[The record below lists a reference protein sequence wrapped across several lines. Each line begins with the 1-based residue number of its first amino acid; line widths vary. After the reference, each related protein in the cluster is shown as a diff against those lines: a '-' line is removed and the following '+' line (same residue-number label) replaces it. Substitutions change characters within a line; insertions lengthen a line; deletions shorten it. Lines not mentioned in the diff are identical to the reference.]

1 MLAFIPYNQSERI
14 RMSGNIQQMQNV
26 KSLRETNLKDKRV
39 LIRVDFNVPMD
50 SELNISDDTRIRE
63 AIPTINYCIDNGA
76 KSVILVSHL
85 GRPKGRSNEFSL
97 KNILKR
103 LERLLAKDVV
113 FVDSLENAQVTL
125 NTLIDGS
132 IVLLE
137 NIRFYDGDEKH
148 DAELSQKLAKLCDVY
163 VNDAFGTS
171 HRKHASTY
179 GIAQYTKEKVAGLL
193 LKKEIDSFAIALS
206 NPLRPLLLIV
216 GGSKVSSKLT
226 LLNSILNVVD
236 KIIIGGAMSN
246 TFLKA
251 IGHDTKES
259 LTEDHLLEDARN
271 ILRSAKEKGVKIYL
285 PVDVV
290 TTDNLQEPKE
300 IKISPAQDIQDGLMA
315 VDIGPAT
322 VKLFNEVIRDCE
334 TIIWNGPLGV
344 YENQKFSRGTFSIAH
359 TIADTYCYSV
369 IGGGDTADA
378 VDKAGNRDSMSFT
391 STGGGASLELLEGV
405 VLPAFEVL
413 DKRD

>member
-1 MLAFIPYNQSERI
+1 
-14 RMSGNIQQMQNV
+14 MSKNIQIMQNV
-26 KSLRETNLKDKRV
+26 KSVREIDIKDKRV

-76 KSVILVSHL
+76 KSIILVSHL
-85 GRPKGRSNEFSL
+85 GRPKGRSEEFSL
-97 KNILKR
+97 KAILKR

-113 FVDSLENAQVTL
+113 FVDSLDNAKITL
-125 NTLIDGS
+125 NTLVDGS
-132 IVLLE
+132 ILLLE
-137 NIRFYDGDEKH
+137 NIRFYEGEEKN
-148 DAELSQKLAKLCDVY
+148 DSELSKQLADLCDVY

-179 GIAQYTKEKVAGLL
+179 GVAQYAKEKVAGLL
-193 LKKEIDSFAIALS
+193 LKKEIDSFGIALS

-226 LLNSILNVVD
+226 LLKSILEVVD
-236 KIIIGGAMSN
+236 KIIIGGAMSS

-251 IGHDTKES
+251 VGYDMKAS
-259 LTEDHLLEDARN
+259 LVEEDLLEEARS
-271 ILRSAKEKGVKIYL
+271 ILRTAKEKGVKIYL

-290 TTDNLQEPKE
+290 ATDNIKE
-300 IKISPAQDIQDGLMA
+300 AKIIKISPAQDIPDDLMA

-322 VKLFNEVIRDCE
+322 VRLFNEVIRDCE
-334 TIIWNGPLGV
+334 TIIWNGPMGV
-344 YENQKFSRGTFSIAH
+344 YENQKFSRGTFSISH
-359 TIADTYCYSV
+359 TIADTYAYSV

-378 VDKAGNRDSMSFT
+378 VDKAGDKDSMSFT
-391 STGGGASLELLEGV
+391 STGGGASLELLEGE

-413 DKRD
+413 DKKA

>member
-1 MLAFIPYNQSERI
+1 MSE
-14 RMSGNIQQMQNV
+14 NIQKMQDV
-26 KSLRETNLKDKRV
+26 KSIREINLKDKRV

-50 SELNISDDTRIRE
+50 NELNITDDTRIRE
-63 AIPTINYCIDNGA
+63 AIPTINYCIDSGA
-76 KSVILVSHL
+76 KSIILVSHL
-85 GRPKGRSNEFSL
+85 GRPESKSEEFSL
-97 KNILKR
+97 KHILKR
-103 LERLLAKDVV
+103 LERLLCKDVV
-113 FVDSLENAQVTL
+113 FVDGLENAQVTL
-125 NTLIDGS
+125 NTLVDGS

-137 NIRFYDGDEKH
+137 NIRFYAGEEQNDST
-148 DAELSQKLAKLCDVY
+148 LSQKLANLCDIY

-179 GIAQYTKEKVAGLL
+179 GIAQYAKQKVAGLL

-251 IGHDTKES
+251 IGYDTKSS
-259 LTEDHLLEDARN
+259 LTEDDLLEDARR
-271 ILRSAKEKGVKIYL
+271 ILKSAKDKGVKIYL

-290 TTDNLQEPKE
+290 ATDAIKEPKI
-300 IKISPAQDIQDGLMA
+300 IKIIPAQDIPDGLMA

-344 YENQKFSRGTFSIAH
+344 YETQKFSRGTFSIAH
-359 TIADTYCYSV
+359 AIADTYAYSV

-378 VDKAGNRDSMSFT
+378 VNKAGNKDSMSFT
-391 STGGGASLELLEGV
+391 STGGGASLELLEGE

-413 DKRD
+413 DKKA

>member
-1 MLAFIPYNQSERI
+1 
-14 RMSGNIQQMQNV
+14 MSNNIQEMQNV
-26 KSLRETNLKDKRV
+26 KSLREVNIKDKRV

-76 KSVILVSHL
+76 KSIILVSHL
-85 GRPKGRSNEFSL
+85 GRPQGRSNEFSL
-97 KNILKR
+97 KHILKR
-103 LERLLAKDVV
+103 LERLLSKDVV
-113 FVDSLENAQVTL
+113 FVDNLENAQVTL
-125 NTLIDGS
+125 NTLVDGS

-137 NIRFYDGDEKH
+137 NIRFHEGEEKNNL
-148 DAELSQKLAKLCDVY
+148 ELSQKLASLCDIY
-163 VNDAFGTS
+163 VNDAFGTA
-171 HRKHASTY
+171 HRKHSSTY
-179 GIAQYTKEKVAGLL
+179 GIASFAKEKVAGLL

-226 LLNSILNVVD
+226 LLKSILDVVD

-246 TFLKA
+246 TFLQAVGYDMKN
-251 IGHDTKES
+251 S
-259 LTEDHLLEDARN
+259 LIEENLLEEARN
-271 ILRSAKEKGVKIYL
+271 ILRNAKEKGVKIYL

-290 TTDNLQEPKE
+290 STDNLKEPKE
-300 IKISPAQDIQDGLMA
+300 IKISPAQDIQEGLMA

-344 YENQKFSRGTFSIAH
+344 YENQKFSRGTFSISH
-359 TIADTYCYSV
+359 TIADTYSYSV

-378 VDKAGNRDSMSFT
+378 VDKAGNKDGMSFT
-391 STGGGASLELLEGV
+391 STGGGASLELLEGA

-413 DKRD
+413 DKRV

>member
-1 MLAFIPYNQSERI
+1 
-14 RMSGNIQQMQNV
+14 MSGNIQQMQNV

-137 NIRFYDGDEKH
+137 NIRFYEGEEKN

-179 GIAQYTKEKVAGLL
+179 GMAQYTKEKVAGLL

-290 TTDNLQEPKE
+290 TTDNLKEPKE

>member
-1 MLAFIPYNQSERI
+1 
-14 RMSGNIQQMQNV
+14 MSKNIQIMQNV
-26 KSLRETNLKDKRV
+26 KSVREIDIKDKRV

-76 KSVILVSHL
+76 KSIILVSHL
-85 GRPKGRSNEFSL
+85 GRPKGRSEEFSL
-97 KNILKR
+97 KAILKR

-113 FVDSLENAQVTL
+113 FVDSLDNAKITL
-125 NTLIDGS
+125 NTLVDGS
-132 IVLLE
+132 ILLLE
-137 NIRFYDGDEKH
+137 NIRFYEGEEKN
-148 DAELSQKLAKLCDVY
+148 DSELSKQLADLCDVY

-179 GIAQYTKEKVAGLL
+179 GVAQYAKEKVAGLL
-193 LKKEIDSFAIALS
+193 LKKEIDSFGIALS

-226 LLNSILNVVD
+226 LLKSILEVVD

-251 IGHDTKES
+251 VGYDMKAS
-259 LTEDHLLEDARN
+259 LVEEDLLEEARN
-271 ILRSAKEKGVKIYL
+271 ILRTAKEKGVKIYL

-290 TTDNLQEPKE
+290 ATDNIKE
-300 IKISPAQDIQDGLMA
+300 AKIIKISPAQDIPDDLMA

-322 VKLFNEVIRDCE
+322 VRLFNEVIRDCE
-334 TIIWNGPLGV
+334 TIIWNGPMGV
-344 YENQKFSRGTFSIAH
+344 YENQKFSRGTFSVSH
-359 TIADTYCYSV
+359 TIADTYAYSV

-378 VDKAGNRDSMSFT
+378 VDKAGDKDSMSFT
-391 STGGGASLELLEGV
+391 STGGGASLELLEGE

-413 DKRD
+413 DKKA

>member
-1 MLAFIPYNQSERI
+1 
-14 RMSGNIQQMQNV
+14 MQNV
-26 KSLRETNLKDKRV
+26 KSVREIDIKDKRV

-76 KSVILVSHL
+76 KSIILVSHL
-85 GRPKGRSNEFSL
+85 GRPKGRSEEFSL
-97 KNILKR
+97 KAILKR
-103 LERLLAKDVV
+103 LERLLAKVVV
-113 FVDSLENAQVTL
+113 FVDSLDNAKITL
-125 NTLIDGS
+125 NTLVDGS
-132 IVLLE
+132 ILLLE
-137 NIRFYDGDEKH
+137 NIRFYEGEEKN
-148 DAELSQKLAKLCDVY
+148 DSELSKQLADLCDVY

-179 GIAQYTKEKVAGLL
+179 GVAQYAKEKVAGLL
-193 LKKEIDSFAIALS
+193 LKKEIDSFGIALS

-226 LLNSILNVVD
+226 LLKSILEVVD

-251 IGHDTKES
+251 VGYDMKAS
-259 LTEDHLLEDARN
+259 LVEEDLLEEARS
-271 ILRSAKEKGVKIYL
+271 ILRTAKEKGVKIYL

-290 TTDNLQEPKE
+290 ATDNIKE
-300 IKISPAQDIQDGLMA
+300 AKIIKISPAQDIPDDLMA

-322 VKLFNEVIRDCE
+322 VRLFNEVIRDCE
-334 TIIWNGPLGV
+334 TIIWNGPMGV
-344 YENQKFSRGTFSIAH
+344 YENQKFSRGTFSVSH
-359 TIADTYCYSV
+359 TIADTYAYSV

-378 VDKAGNRDSMSFT
+378 VDKAGDKDSMSFT
-391 STGGGASLELLEGV
+391 STGGGASLELLEGE

-413 DKRD
+413 DKKA

>member
-1 MLAFIPYNQSERI
+1 MSE
-14 RMSGNIQQMQNV
+14 NIQKMQNV
-26 KSLRETNLKDKRV
+26 KSIREVNLKDKRV

-76 KSVILVSHL
+76 KSIILVSHL
-85 GRPKGRSNEFSL
+85 GRPQGKSDSFSL

-103 LERLLAKDVV
+103 LERLLSKDVV

-125 NTLIDGS
+125 NTLVDGS

-137 NIRFYDGDEKH
+137 NIRFYEGEEKN
-148 DAELSQKLAKLCDVY
+148 DSALSQKLASLCDIY

-179 GIAQYTKEKVAGLL
+179 GIAQYAQEKVAGLL
-193 LKKEIDSFAIALS
+193 LKKEIDSFAVALS

-251 IGHDTKES
+251 IGYDTKAS
-259 LTEDHLLEDARN
+259 LTEDNLLEDARS

-290 TTDNLQEPKE
+290 ATDNIKEPK
-300 IKISPAQDIQDGLMA
+300 IVKIIPAQDIPDDLMA
-315 VDIGPAT
+315 ADIGPAT
-322 VKLFNEVIRDCE
+322 VKLFNEVIKDCE
-334 TIIWNGPLGV
+334 TIIWNGPLGA
-344 YENQKFSRGTFSIAH
+344 YETQKFSRGTFSISHA
-359 TIADTYCYSV
+359 IADTYAYSI

-378 VDKAGNRDSMSFT
+378 VDKAGNKDSMSFT
-391 STGGGASLELLEGV
+391 STGGGASLELLEGE

-413 DKRD
+413 DKRA

>member
-1 MLAFIPYNQSERI
+1 
-14 RMSGNIQQMQNV
+14 MSGNIQQMQNV

-85 GRPKGRSNEFSL
+85 GRPKGRSNAFSL

-137 NIRFYDGDEKH
+137 NIRFYEGEEKN

-179 GIAQYTKEKVAGLL
+179 GIAQYAKEKVAGLL

-290 TTDNLQEPKE
+290 TTDDLKDPKE

>member
-1 MLAFIPYNQSERI
+1 
-14 RMSGNIQQMQNV
+14 MSKNIQIMQNV
-26 KSLRETNLKDKRV
+26 KSVREIDIKDKRV

-76 KSVILVSHL
+76 KSIILVSHL
-85 GRPKGRSNEFSL
+85 GRPKGRSEEFSL
-97 KNILKR
+97 KAILKR

-113 FVDSLENAQVTL
+113 FVDSLDNAKITL
-125 NTLIDGS
+125 NTLVDGS
-132 IVLLE
+132 ILLLE
-137 NIRFYDGDEKH
+137 NFRFYEGEEKN
-148 DAELSQKLAKLCDVY
+148 DSELSKQLADLCDVY

-171 HRKHASTY
+171 HRKPASTY
-179 GIAQYTKEKVAGLL
+179 GVAQYAKEKVAGLL
-193 LKKEIDSFAIALS
+193 LKKEIDSFGIALS

-226 LLNSILNVVD
+226 LLKSILEVVD

-251 IGHDTKES
+251 VGYDMKAS
-259 LTEDHLLEDARN
+259 LVEEDLLEEARS
-271 ILRSAKEKGVKIYL
+271 IVRAAKEKGVKIYL

-290 TTDNLQEPKE
+290 ATDNIKE
-300 IKISPAQDIQDGLMA
+300 AKIIKISPAQDIPDDLMA

-322 VKLFNEVIRDCE
+322 VRLFNEVIRDCE
-334 TIIWNGPLGV
+334 TIIWNGPMGV
-344 YENQKFSRGTFSIAH
+344 YENQKFSRGTFSISH
-359 TIADTYCYSV
+359 TIADTYAYSV

-378 VDKAGNRDSMSFT
+378 VDKAGDKDSMSFT
-391 STGGGASLELLEGV
+391 STGGGASLELLEGE

-413 DKRD
+413 DKKA

>member
-1 MLAFIPYNQSERI
+1 MISK
-14 RMSGNIQQMQNV
+14 NIQIMQNV
-26 KSLRETNLKDKRV
+26 KSVHEIDIKDKRV

-76 KSVILVSHL
+76 KSIILVSHL
-85 GRPKGRSNEFSL
+85 GRPKGRSEEFSL
-97 KNILKR
+97 KAILKR

-113 FVDSLENAQVTL
+113 FVDSLDNAKITL
-125 NTLIDGS
+125 NTLVDGS
-132 IVLLE
+132 ILLLE
-137 NIRFYDGDEKH
+137 NIRFYEGEEKN
-148 DAELSQKLAKLCDVY
+148 DSELSKQLADLCDVY

-179 GIAQYTKEKVAGLL
+179 GVAQYAKEKVAGLL
-193 LKKEIDSFAIALS
+193 LEKEIAYFGIALS
-206 NPLRPLLLIV
+206 NPLRPLLLIG

-226 LLNSILNVVD
+226 LLKSILEVVD

-251 IGHDTKES
+251 VGYDMKAS
-259 LTEDHLLEDARN
+259 LVEEDLLEEARS
-271 ILRSAKEKGVKIYL
+271 ILRTAKEKGVKMYL

-290 TTDNLQEPKE
+290 ATDNIKE
-300 IKISPAQDIQDGLMA
+300 TKIIKISPAQDIPDDLMA

-322 VKLFNEVIRDCE
+322 VRLFNEVIRDCE
-334 TIIWNGPLGV
+334 TIIWNGPMGV
-344 YENQKFSRGTFSIAH
+344 YENQKFSRGTFRISH
-359 TIADTYCYSV
+359 TIADTYAYSV

-378 VDKAGNRDSMSFT
+378 VDNAGDKESMSFT
-391 STGGGASLELLEGV
+391 STGGGASLELLEGE
-405 VLPAFEVL
+405 VLPAFGVL
-413 DKRD
+413 DKKD

>member
-1 MLAFIPYNQSERI
+1 MSE
-14 RMSGNIQQMQNV
+14 NIQKMQNV
-26 KSLRETNLKDKRV
+26 KSIREVNLKDKRV

-76 KSVILVSHL
+76 KSIILVSHL
-85 GRPKGRSNEFSL
+85 GRPQGKSDSFSL

-103 LERLLAKDVV
+103 LERLLSKDVV

-125 NTLIDGS
+125 NTLVDGS

-137 NIRFYDGDEKH
+137 NIRFYEGEEKN
-148 DAELSQKLAKLCDVY
+148 DSALSQKLASLCDVY

-179 GIAQYTKEKVAGLL
+179 GIAQYAQEKVAGLL
-193 LKKEIDSFAIALS
+193 LKKEIDSFAVALS
-206 NPLRPLLLIV
+206 NPLHPLLLIV

-251 IGHDTKES
+251 IGYDTKAS
-259 LTEDHLLEDARN
+259 LTEDNLLEDARS
-271 ILRSAKEKGVKIYL
+271 ILRSAKEKDVKIYL

-290 TTDNLQEPKE
+290 ATDDIKDPKVV
-300 IKISPAQDIQDGLMA
+300 KIIPAQDIPDNLMA
-315 VDIGPAT
+315 ADIGPAT
-322 VKLFNEVIRDCE
+322 VKLFNEVIKDCE
-334 TIIWNGPLGV
+334 TIIWNGPLGA
-344 YENQKFSRGTFSIAH
+344 YETQKFSRGTFSISHA
-359 TIADTYCYSV
+359 IADTYAYSI

-378 VDKAGNRDSMSFT
+378 VDKAGNKDSMSFT
-391 STGGGASLELLEGV
+391 STGGGASLELLEGE

-413 DKRD
+413 DKRA

>member
-1 MLAFIPYNQSERI
+1 MLAFLKYNQRERI

-97 KNILKR
+97 KHILKR

-137 NIRFYDGDEKH
+137 NIRFYEGEEKN

-179 GIAQYTKEKVAGLL
+179 GIAQYAKEKVAGLL

-290 TTDNLQEPKE
+290 TTDDLKDPKE
-300 IKISPAQDIQDGLMA
+300 IKISRAQDIQDGLMA

>member
-1 MLAFIPYNQSERI
+1 
-14 RMSGNIQQMQNV
+14 MSKNIQIMQNV
-26 KSLRETNLKDKRV
+26 KSVREIDIKDKRV
-39 LIRVDFNVPMD
+39 VRRVEFNVPMD

-76 KSVILVSHL
+76 KSIILVSHL
-85 GRPKGRSNEFSL
+85 GRPKGRSEEFSL
-97 KNILKR
+97 KAILKR
-103 LERLLAKDVV
+103 LERLLTKDVV
-113 FVDSLENAQVTL
+113 FVDSLDNAKITL
-125 NTLIDGS
+125 NTLVDGS
-132 IVLLE
+132 ILLLE
-137 NIRFYDGDEKH
+137 NIRFYEGEEKN
-148 DAELSQKLAKLCDVY
+148 DSELSKQLADLCDVY

-179 GIAQYTKEKVAGLL
+179 GVAQYAKEKVAGLL
-193 LKKEIDSFAIALS
+193 LKKEIDSFGIALS

-226 LLNSILNVVD
+226 LLKSILEVVD

-251 IGHDTKES
+251 VGYDMKAS
-259 LTEDHLLEDARN
+259 LVEEDLLEEARS
-271 ILRSAKEKGVKIYL
+271 ILRTAKEKGVKIYL

-290 TTDNLQEPKE
+290 ATDNIKE
-300 IKISPAQDIQDGLMA
+300 AKIIKISPAQDIPDDLMA

-322 VKLFNEVIRDCE
+322 VRLFNEVIRDCE
-334 TIIWNGPLGV
+334 TIIWNGPMGV
-344 YENQKFSRGTFSIAH
+344 YENQKFSRGTFSVSH
-359 TIADTYCYSV
+359 TIADTYAYSV

-378 VDKAGNRDSMSFT
+378 VDKAGDKDSMSFT
-391 STGGGASLELLEGV
+391 STGGGASLELLEGE

-413 DKRD
+413 DKKA

>member
-1 MLAFIPYNQSERI
+1 
-14 RMSGNIQQMQNV
+14 MSKNIQLMQSV
-26 KSLRETNLKDKRV
+26 KSIREVDIKNKRV

-50 SELNISDDTRIRE
+50 DELNISDDSRIRE

-76 KSVILVSHL
+76 KSIILVSHL
-85 GRPKGRSNEFSL
+85 GRPKGKSDEFSL
-97 KNILKR
+97 KHVLKR

-113 FVDSLENAQVTL
+113 FVESLENAQVTL
-125 NTLIDGS
+125 NTLVDGS

-137 NIRFYDGDEKH
+137 NIRFYEGEEKN
-148 DAELSQKLAKLCDVY
+148 DPALSQKLANLCDVY

-171 HRKHASTY
+171 HRKHSSTY
-179 GIAQYTKEKVAGLL
+179 GIAEYTKEKVAGLL
-193 LKKEIDSFAIALS
+193 LKKEIDSFAVALS

-226 LLNSILNVVD
+226 LLKSILEVVD

-251 IGHDTKES
+251 IGYDTKSS
-259 LTEDHLLEDARN
+259 LVENDLLEDAKD
-271 ILRSAKEKGVKIYL
+271 ILRSAKEKGVKVYL

-290 TTDNLQEPKE
+290 ATDNVKEPKE
-300 IKISPAQDIQDGLMA
+300 IKITPAQDIPDGLMA

-322 VKLFNEVIRDCE
+322 VKLFNEVIRVSE

-344 YENQKFSRGTFSIAH
+344 YEQQKFSRGTFSIAH
-359 TIADTYCYSV
+359 TIADTYAYSV

-378 VDKAGNRDSMSFT
+378 VDKAGNKDSMSFT

-413 DKRD
+413 EKKDC

>member
-1 MLAFIPYNQSERI
+1 M
-14 RMSGNIQQMQNV
+14 MSKNIQIMQNV
-26 KSLRETNLKDKRV
+26 KSVREIDIKDKRV

-76 KSVILVSHL
+76 KSIILVSHL
-85 GRPKGRSNEFSL
+85 GRPKGRSEEFSL
-97 KNILKR
+97 KAILKR
-103 LERLLAKDVV
+103 LERLLAKVVV
-113 FVDSLENAQVTL
+113 FVDSLDNAKITL
-125 NTLIDGS
+125 NTLVDGS
-132 IVLLE
+132 ILLLE
-137 NIRFYDGDEKH
+137 NIRFYEGEEKN
-148 DAELSQKLAKLCDVY
+148 DSELSKQLADLCDVY

-179 GIAQYTKEKVAGLL
+179 GVAQYAKEKVAGLL
-193 LKKEIDSFAIALS
+193 LKKEIDSFGIALS

-226 LLNSILNVVD
+226 LLKSILEVVD

-251 IGHDTKES
+251 VGYDMKAS
-259 LTEDHLLEDARN
+259 LVEEDLLEEARS
-271 ILRSAKEKGVKIYL
+271 ILRTAKEKGVKIYL

-290 TTDNLQEPKE
+290 ATDNIKE
-300 IKISPAQDIQDGLMA
+300 AKIIKISPAQDIPDDLMA

-322 VKLFNEVIRDCE
+322 VRLFNEVIRDCE
-334 TIIWNGPLGV
+334 TIIWNGPMGV
-344 YENQKFSRGTFSIAH
+344 YENQKFSRGTFSVSH
-359 TIADTYCYSV
+359 TIADTYAYSV

-378 VDKAGNRDSMSFT
+378 VDKAGDKDSMSFT
-391 STGGGASLELLEGV
+391 STGGGASLELLEGE

-413 DKRD
+413 DKKA

>member
-1 MLAFIPYNQSERI
+1 
-14 RMSGNIQQMQNV
+14 MQNV
-26 KSLRETNLKDKRV
+26 KSVREIDIKDKRV

-76 KSVILVSHL
+76 KSIILVSHL
-85 GRPKGRSNEFSL
+85 GRPKGRSEEFSL
-97 KNILKR
+97 KAILKR

-113 FVDSLENAQVTL
+113 FVDSLDNAKITL
-125 NTLIDGS
+125 NTLVDGS
-132 IVLLE
+132 ILLLE
-137 NIRFYDGDEKH
+137 NIRFYEGEEKN
-148 DAELSQKLAKLCDVY
+148 DSELSKQLADLCDVY

-179 GIAQYTKEKVAGLL
+179 GVAQYAKEKVAGLL
-193 LKKEIDSFAIALS
+193 LKKEIDSFGIALS

-226 LLNSILNVVD
+226 LLKSILEVVD

-251 IGHDTKES
+251 VGYDMKAS
-259 LTEDHLLEDARN
+259 LVEEDLLEEARS
-271 ILRSAKEKGVKIYL
+271 ILRTAKEKGVKIYL

-290 TTDNLQEPKE
+290 ATDNIKE
-300 IKISPAQDIQDGLMA
+300 TKIIKISPAQDIPDDLMA

-322 VKLFNEVIRDCE
+322 VRLFNEVIRDCE
-334 TIIWNGPLGV
+334 TIIWNGPMGV
-344 YENQKFSRGTFSIAH
+344 YENQKFSRGTFSISH
-359 TIADTYCYSV
+359 TIADTYAYSV

-378 VDKAGNRDSMSFT
+378 VDKAGDKDSMSFT
-391 STGGGASLELLEGV
+391 STGGGASLELLEGE

-413 DKRD
+413 DKKA

>member
-1 MLAFIPYNQSERI
+1 
-14 RMSGNIQQMQNV
+14 MSGNIQQMQNV

-97 KNILKR
+97 KHILKR

-137 NIRFYDGDEKH
+137 NIRFYEGEEKN

-179 GIAQYTKEKVAGLL
+179 GIAQYAKEKVAGLL

-290 TTDNLQEPKE
+290 TTDDLKDPKE

-391 STGGGASLELLEGV
+391 STGGAASLELLEGV

>member
-1 MLAFIPYNQSERI
+1 
-14 RMSGNIQQMQNV
+14 MSKNIQIMQNV
-26 KSLRETNLKDKRV
+26 KSVREIDIKDKRV

-76 KSVILVSHL
+76 KSIILVSHL
-85 GRPKGRSNEFSL
+85 GRPKGRSEEFSL
-97 KNILKR
+97 KAILKR

-113 FVDSLENAQVTL
+113 FVDSLDNAKITL
-125 NTLIDGS
+125 NTLVDGS
-132 IVLLE
+132 ILLLE
-137 NIRFYDGDEKH
+137 NIRFYEGEEKN
-148 DAELSQKLAKLCDVY
+148 DSELSKQLADLCDVY

-179 GIAQYTKEKVAGLL
+179 GVAQYAKEKVAGLL
-193 LKKEIDSFAIALS
+193 LKKEIDSFGIALS

-226 LLNSILNVVD
+226 LLKSILEVVD

-251 IGHDTKES
+251 VGYDMKAS
-259 LTEDHLLEDARN
+259 LVEEDLLEEARS
-271 ILRSAKEKGVKIYL
+271 ILRTSKEKGVKIYL

-290 TTDNLQEPKE
+290 ATDNIKE
-300 IKISPAQDIQDGLMA
+300 AKIIKISPAQDIPDDLMA

-322 VKLFNEVIRDCE
+322 VRLFNEVIRDCE
-334 TIIWNGPLGV
+334 TIIWNGPMGV
-344 YENQKFSRGTFSIAH
+344 YENQKFSRGTFSVSH
-359 TIADTYCYSV
+359 TIADTYAYSV

-378 VDKAGNRDSMSFT
+378 VDKAGDKDSMSFT
-391 STGGGASLELLEGV
+391 STGGGASLELLEGE

-413 DKRD
+413 DKKA

>member
-1 MLAFIPYNQSERI
+1 
-14 RMSGNIQQMQNV
+14 MSKNIQLMQSV
-26 KSLRETNLKDKRV
+26 KSIREVDIKNKRV

-50 SELNISDDTRIRE
+50 DELNISDDSRIRE

-76 KSVILVSHL
+76 KSIILVSHL
-85 GRPKGRSNEFSL
+85 GRPKGKSDEFSL
-97 KNILKR
+97 KHVLKR

-113 FVDSLENAQVTL
+113 FVESLENAQVAL
-125 NTLIDGS
+125 NTLVDGS

-137 NIRFYDGDEKH
+137 NIRFYEGEEKN
-148 DAELSQKLAKLCDVY
+148 DPALSQKLANLCDVY

-171 HRKHASTY
+171 HRKHSSTY
-179 GIAQYTKEKVAGLL
+179 GIAEYTKEKVAGLL
-193 LKKEIDSFAIALS
+193 LKKEIDSFAVALS

-226 LLNSILNVVD
+226 LLKSILEVVD
-236 KIIIGGAMSN
+236 EIIIGGAMSN

-251 IGHDTKES
+251 IGYDTKSS
-259 LTEDHLLEDARN
+259 LVENDLLEDAKD
-271 ILRSAKEKGVKIYL
+271 ILRSAKEKGVKVYL

-290 TTDNLQEPKE
+290 ATDNVKEPKE
-300 IKISPAQDIQDGLMA
+300 IKITPAQDIPDGLMA

-322 VKLFNEVIRDCE
+322 VKLFNEVIRVSE
-334 TIIWNGPLGV
+334 TIICNGPLGV
-344 YENQKFSRGTFSIAH
+344 YEQQKFSRGTFSIAH
-359 TIADTYCYSV
+359 TIADTYAYSV

-378 VDKAGNRDSMSFT
+378 VDKAGNKDSMSFT

-413 DKRD
+413 EKKDC

>member
-1 MLAFIPYNQSERI
+1 MSE
-14 RMSGNIQQMQNV
+14 NIQKMQNV
-26 KSLRETNLKDKRV
+26 KSIREVNLKDKRV

-50 SELNISDDTRIRE
+50 SKLNISDDTRIRE

-76 KSVILVSHL
+76 KSIILVSHL
-85 GRPKGRSNEFSL
+85 GRPQGKSDSFSL

-103 LERLLAKDVV
+103 LERLLSKDVV

-125 NTLIDGS
+125 NTLVDGS

-137 NIRFYDGDEKH
+137 NIRFYEGEEKN
-148 DAELSQKLAKLCDVY
+148 DSALSQKLASLCDVY

-179 GIAQYTKEKVAGLL
+179 GIAQYAQEKVAGLL
-193 LKKEIDSFAIALS
+193 LKKEIDSFAVALS
-206 NPLRPLLLIV
+206 NPLHPLLLIV

-251 IGHDTKES
+251 IGYDTKAS
-259 LTEDHLLEDARN
+259 LTEDNLLEDARS
-271 ILRSAKEKGVKIYL
+271 ILRSAKEKDVKIYL

-290 TTDNLQEPKE
+290 ATDDIKDPKVV
-300 IKISPAQDIQDGLMA
+300 KIIPAQDIPDNLMA
-315 VDIGPAT
+315 ADIGPAT
-322 VKLFNEVIRDCE
+322 MKLFNEVIKDCE
-334 TIIWNGPLGV
+334 TIIWNGPLGA
-344 YENQKFSRGTFSIAH
+344 YETQKFSRGTFSISHA
-359 TIADTYCYSV
+359 IADTYAYSI

-378 VDKAGNRDSMSFT
+378 VDKAGNKDSMSFT
-391 STGGGASLELLEGV
+391 STGGGASLELLEGE

-413 DKRD
+413 DKRA

>member
-1 MLAFIPYNQSERI
+1 
-14 RMSGNIQQMQNV
+14 MSKNIQLMQNV
-26 KSLRETNLKDKRV
+26 KSIREIDVKGKRV

-63 AIPTINYCIDNGA
+63 ALPTINYCIDNGA
-76 KSVILVSHL
+76 KSIIFVSHL
-85 GRPKGRSNEFSL
+85 GRPKGRSEEFSL
-97 KNILKR
+97 KAILKR

-113 FVDSLENAQVTL
+113 FVENLENAQVTL
-125 NTLIDGS
+125 NTLVDGS

-137 NIRFYDGDEKH
+137 NIRFYEGEEKNER
-148 DAELSQKLAKLCDVY
+148 ELSQKLANLCDVY

-179 GIAQYTKEKVAGLL
+179 GIAQYAKEKVAGLL

-216 GGSKVSSKLT
+216 GGAKVSSKLT
-226 LLNSILNVVD
+226 LLKSILDVVD

-251 IGHDTKES
+251 VGYDTKES
-259 LTEDHLLEDARN
+259 LVENDLLEAAKE
-271 ILRSAKEKGVKIYL
+271 ILRAAKEKGVKVYL

-290 TTDNLQEPKE
+290 ATDNLKEPKE
-300 IKISPAQDIQDGLMA
+300 IKITPAQDIPDGLMA

-322 VKLFNEVIRDCE
+322 VKLFNEVIRVSE

-359 TIADTYCYSV
+359 AIADTYAYSV

-391 STGGGASLELLEGV
+391 STGGGASLELLEGK

-413 DKRD
+413 DKKE

>member
-1 MLAFIPYNQSERI
+1 
-14 RMSGNIQQMQNV
+14 MSKNIQIMQNV
-26 KSLRETNLKDKRV
+26 KSVREIDIKDKRV
-39 LIRVDFNVPMD
+39 LIRVDCNVPMD

-76 KSVILVSHL
+76 KSIILVSHL
-85 GRPKGRSNEFSL
+85 GRPKGRSEEFSL
-97 KNILKR
+97 KAILKR

-113 FVDSLENAQVTL
+113 FVDSLDNAKITL
-125 NTLIDGS
+125 NTLVDGS
-132 IVLLE
+132 ILLLE
-137 NIRFYDGDEKH
+137 NIRFYEGEEKN
-148 DAELSQKLAKLCDVY
+148 DSELSKQLADLCDVY

-179 GIAQYTKEKVAGLL
+179 GVAQYAKEKVAGLL
-193 LKKEIDSFAIALS
+193 LKKEIDSFGIALS

-226 LLNSILNVVD
+226 LLKSILEVVD

-251 IGHDTKES
+251 VGYDMKAS
-259 LTEDHLLEDARN
+259 LVEEDLLEEARS
-271 ILRSAKEKGVKIYL
+271 ILRTAKEKGVKIYL

-290 TTDNLQEPKE
+290 ATDNIKE
-300 IKISPAQDIQDGLMA
+300 AKIIKISPAQDIPDDLMA

-322 VKLFNEVIRDCE
+322 VRLFNEVIRDCE
-334 TIIWNGPLGV
+334 TIIWNGPMGV
-344 YENQKFSRGTFSIAH
+344 YENQKFSRGTFSISH
-359 TIADTYCYSV
+359 TIADTYAYSV

-378 VDKAGNRDSMSFT
+378 VDKAGDKDSMSFT
-391 STGGGASLELLEGV
+391 STGGGASLELLEGE

-413 DKRD
+413 DKKA

>member
-1 MLAFIPYNQSERI
+1 
-14 RMSGNIQQMQNV
+14 MQNV
-26 KSLRETNLKDKRV
+26 KSVREIDIKDKRV

-76 KSVILVSHL
+76 KSIILVSHL
-85 GRPKGRSNEFSL
+85 GRPKGRSEEFSL
-97 KNILKR
+97 KAILKR

-113 FVDSLENAQVTL
+113 FVDSLDNAKITL
-125 NTLIDGS
+125 NTLVDGS
-132 IVLLE
+132 ILLLE
-137 NIRFYDGDEKH
+137 NIRFYEGEEKN
-148 DAELSQKLAKLCDVY
+148 DSELSKQLADLCDVY

-179 GIAQYTKEKVAGLL
+179 GVAQYAKEKVAGLL
-193 LKKEIDSFAIALS
+193 LKKEIDSFGIALS

-226 LLNSILNVVD
+226 LLKSILEVVD

-251 IGHDTKES
+251 VGYDMKAS
-259 LTEDHLLEDARN
+259 LVEEDLLEEARS
-271 ILRSAKEKGVKIYL
+271 ILRTAKEKGVKIYL

-290 TTDNLQEPKE
+290 ATDNIKE
-300 IKISPAQDIQDGLMA
+300 AKIIKISPAQDIPDDLMA

-322 VKLFNEVIRDCE
+322 VRLFNEVIRDCE
-334 TIIWNGPLGV
+334 TIIWNGPMGV
-344 YENQKFSRGTFSIAH
+344 YENQKFSRVTFSVSH
-359 TIADTYCYSV
+359 TIADTYAYSV

-378 VDKAGNRDSMSFT
+378 VDKAGDKDSMSFT
-391 STGGGASLELLEGV
+391 STGGGASLELLEGE

-413 DKRD
+413 DKKA

>member
-1 MLAFIPYNQSERI
+1 
-14 RMSGNIQQMQNV
+14 MSNNIQEMQNV
-26 KSLRETNLKDKRV
+26 KSLREVNIKDKRV

-76 KSVILVSHL
+76 KSIILVSHL
-85 GRPKGRSNEFSL
+85 GRPQGRSNEFSL
-97 KNILKR
+97 KHILKR

-113 FVDSLENAQVTL
+113 FVDNLENAQVTL
-125 NTLIDGS
+125 NTLVDGS

-137 NIRFYDGDEKH
+137 NIRFHEGEEKNNP
-148 DAELSQKLAKLCDVY
+148 ELSQKLASLCDIY
-163 VNDAFGTS
+163 VNDAFGTA
-171 HRKHASTY
+171 HRKHSSTY
-179 GIAQYTKEKVAGLL
+179 GIANFAKEKVAGLL

-226 LLNSILNVVD
+226 LLKSILDVVD

-246 TFLKA
+246 TFLQAVGYDMKN
-251 IGHDTKES
+251 S
-259 LTEDHLLEDARN
+259 LIEENLLEEARN
-271 ILRSAKEKGVKIYL
+271 ILRNAKEKGVKIYL

-290 TTDNLQEPKE
+290 STDNLKEPKE
-300 IKISPAQDIQDGLMA
+300 IKISPAQDIQEGLMA

-344 YENQKFSRGTFSIAH
+344 YENKKFSRGTFSISH
-359 TIADTYCYSV
+359 TIADTYSYSV

-378 VDKAGNRDSMSFT
+378 VDKAGNKDGMSFT
-391 STGGGASLELLEGV
+391 STGGGASLELLEGAA
-405 VLPAFEVL
+405 LPAFEVL
-413 DKRD
+413 DKRV

>member
-1 MLAFIPYNQSERI
+1 MSE
-14 RMSGNIQQMQNV
+14 NIQKMQNV
-26 KSLRETNLKDKRV
+26 KSIREVNLKDKRV
-39 LIRVDFNVPMD
+39 LIRADFNVPMD

-76 KSVILVSHL
+76 KSIILVSHL
-85 GRPKGRSNEFSL
+85 GRPQGKSDSFSL

-103 LERLLAKDVV
+103 LERLLSKDVV

-125 NTLIDGS
+125 NTLVDGS

-137 NIRFYDGDEKH
+137 NIRFYEGEEKN
-148 DAELSQKLAKLCDVY
+148 DSALSQKLASLCDVY

-179 GIAQYTKEKVAGLL
+179 GIAQYAQEKVAGLL
-193 LKKEIDSFAIALS
+193 LKKEIDSFAVALS

-251 IGHDTKES
+251 IGYDTKAS
-259 LTEDHLLEDARN
+259 LTEDNLLEDARS

-290 TTDNLQEPKE
+290 ATDDIKDPKVV
-300 IKISPAQDIQDGLMA
+300 KIIPAQDIPDNLMA
-315 VDIGPAT
+315 ADIGPAT
-322 VKLFNEVIRDCE
+322 VKLFNEVIKDCE
-334 TIIWNGPLGV
+334 TIVWNGPLGA
-344 YENQKFSRGTFSIAH
+344 YETQKFSRGTFSISHA
-359 TIADTYCYSV
+359 IADTYAYSI

-378 VDKAGNRDSMSFT
+378 VDKAGNKDSMSFT
-391 STGGGASLELLEGV
+391 STGGGASLELLEGE

-413 DKRD
+413 DKRV